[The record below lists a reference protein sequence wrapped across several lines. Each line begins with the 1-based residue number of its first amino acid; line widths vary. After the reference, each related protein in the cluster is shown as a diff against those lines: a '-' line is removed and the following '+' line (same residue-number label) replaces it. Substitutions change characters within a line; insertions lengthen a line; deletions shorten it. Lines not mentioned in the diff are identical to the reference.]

1 MKASKIVMRMA
12 LVAAVALQAG
22 LAIAQQDEKRV
33 VEEQTRIVES
43 EARFDQE
50 MKEAEERLAE
60 AARRVAE
67 LSAERLDKFGS
78 ERNFVYEISDR
89 PRLGV
94 NIGTEEE
101 SGPVEGVRVIS
112 VTPGSAAD
120 DAGLRAGD
128 VITAVNGESMS
139 GETNKA
145 ANGRLL
151 DFMRGVEEGDK
162 LELEYLRD
170 GKVASVEVEPRPVP
184 GNFMVWAPHDR
195 SFGMPRAPEV
205 HPAPVVVDRF
215 RYSFGGWRS
224 GWGDMEVVELTEGLG
239 RYFGTNEGLLVIS
252 APKTNDFKL
261 QEGDVI
267 QSIDGR
273 KPESVDH
280 CMRILASYQPG
291 ESLELRIMRDKRAET
306 IRVEVPDTRT
316 GALPPVPYPATPAT
330 APAAPMPALAPLP
343 ESAPTTP
350 EAAPAPTPRAG
361 RT

>member
-1 MKASKIVMRMA
+1 MNVSNNVLPVA
-12 LVAAVALQAG
+12 LAAVFALQAG
-22 LAIAQQDEKRV
+22 QALAQVDDRTVVVDE
-33 VEEQTRIVES
+33 TRIEES
-43 EARFDQE
+43 ERQFELQ

-67 LSAERLDKFGS
+67 LSTERLEKFG
-78 ERNFVYEISDR
+78 EGRNFVYETSGR

-94 NIGTEEE
+94 NIATEDEQ
-101 SGPVEGVRVIS
+101 GPVEGVKVLS

-120 DAGLRAGD
+120 DIGMRAGD
-128 VITAVNGESMS
+128 IITAVNGESLS
-139 GETNKA
+139 AETTKA
-145 ANGRLL
+145 ANTLLL
-151 DFMRGVEEGDK
+151 DFMRGVEEGDTLK
-162 LELEYLRD
+162 LEYLRD
-170 GKVASVEVEPRPVP
+170 GKVASIEVEPRPVP
-184 GNFMVWAPHDR
+184 SNFMVWTPDGQ
-195 SFGMPRAPEV
+195 SFAMPRAPEV

-215 RYSFGGWRS
+215 RYAFGGWRS

-239 RYFGTNEGLLVIS
+239 RYFGTDEGLLVIS

-291 ESLELRIMRDKRAET
+291 ESLELKIMRDKRAET
-306 IRVEVPDTRT
+306 IRVSVPDSRT
-316 GALPPVPYPATPAT
+316 GALQPVPAPAP
-330 APAAPMPALAPLP
+330 PAAPP
-343 ESAPTTP
+343 
-350 EAAPAPTPRAG
+350 AAPARYEG